1 MPTFPALNGQVK
13 TPLRWYRTLLEQ
25 SRNTRQ
31 CRDADCDYAILSLNN
46 AMPPFQLWVP
56 TSVTAITSWKL
67 YDLNDTEIANITGQA
82 GLLSLVPFTS
92 YNYLIYSGGVF
103 SVQIPQQAMYAVIL
117 AGGQSYYSEVFRP
130 LCPAASPSY
139 TGETGTITIDGDLYS
154 VALAPDAPWSITR
167 YAYLLSGMYTGGGA
181 PSNPDWVFEGSQ
193 VANLTT
199 GDLWRYINGA
209 WTSGRPP
216 GENYDVWYNEDA
228 GTQHTF
234 NGVNW
239 LSAPP
244 PLIAAV
250 ATDYIGIFGQNYQP
264 MAIGRRLDEV
274 ECFGRWVRFEFAVSV
289 SVGTFHLEV
298 WDGDGN
304 VVAESE
310 QYDSGAGSATIDAFV
325 GDSTYTI
332 HVVAGTPDVPCVM
345 DVTSITTTCADDSL
359 DCHIVLNW
367 TSCGNVGNTYYEEG
381 FDQALILP
389 SEAFIQT
396 PEPTTTIEVEEDAN
410 QNRVETFRRT
420 DIEYTIQI
428 GYVPWHILDA
438 LTQVPL
444 HDTITLTLARGLG
457 TVPIKAL
464 RIEHD
469 WDEVGAQCKAFVE
482 LKFQVDEAAVT
493 GACCGQFDHPCLPVC
508 FTAAGLE
515 SEETPYV
522 EGEYYLMTDGTVAQ
536 VTVQDP
542 LEFGSR
548 RACPYRFARISTDTE
563 TSYWYYRSGEWL
575 PAAEFIAITPINCE
589 SVPATY
595 TVTALTM
602 PGYSVRLD
610 YTDIDSGTWTPIT
623 DMLFTQGELLSGVQI
638 TPPIDAV
645 SIRITLIGADEC
657 TFVSSRSDALPCEC
671 LEFSFGFA
679 DEFGV
684 TATVLG
690 SGGIFV
696 GAQIEPIDAQVQ
708 VDGTGPW
715 IDIQQSISGG
725 IYSISGASQIIGA
738 TTYQYRVRS
747 AWRTGCDWALSEV
760 RTP

>member
-1 MPTFPALNGQVK
+1 
-13 TPLRWYRTLLEQ
+13 
-25 SRNTRQ
+25 
-31 CRDADCDYAILSLNN
+31 
-46 AMPPFQLWVP
+46 
-56 TSVTAITSWKL
+56 
-67 YDLNDTEIANITGQA
+67 
-82 GLLSLVPFTS
+82 
-92 YNYLIYSGGVF
+92 
-103 SVQIPQQAMYAVIL
+103 
-117 AGGQSYYSEVFRP
+117 
-130 LCPAASPSY
+130 
-139 TGETGTITIDGDLYS
+139 
-154 VALAPDAPWSITR
+154 
-167 YAYLLSGMYTGGGA
+167 
-181 PSNPDWVFEGSQ
+181 
-193 VANLTT
+193 
-199 GDLWRYINGA
+199 
-209 WTSGRPP
+209 
-216 GENYDVWYNEDA
+216 
-228 GTQHTF
+228 
-234 NGVNW
+234 
-239 LSAPP
+239 
-244 PLIAAV
+244 
-250 ATDYIGIFGQNYQP
+250 
-264 MAIGRRLDEV
+264 
-274 ECFGRWVRFEFAVSV
+274 
-289 SVGTFHLEV
+289 
-298 WDGDGN
+298 
-304 VVAESE
+304 
-310 QYDSGAGSATIDAFV
+310 
-325 GDSTYTI
+325 
-332 HVVAGTPDVPCVM
+332 
-345 DVTSITTTCADDSL
+345 
-359 DCHIVLNW
+359 
-367 TSCGNVGNTYYEEG
+367 
-381 FDQALILP
+381 
-389 SEAFIQT
+389 
-396 PEPTTTIEVEEDAN
+396 
-410 QNRVETFRRT
+410 
-420 DIEYTIQI
+420 
-428 GYVPWHILDA
+428 
-438 LTQVPL
+438 
-444 HDTITLTLARGLG
+444 
-457 TVPIKAL
+457 
-464 RIEHD
+464 
-469 WDEVGAQCKAFVE
+469 
-482 LKFQVDEAAVT
+482 
-493 GACCGQFDHPCLPVC
+493 
-508 FTAAGLE
+508 
-515 SEETPYV
+515 V

-548 RACPYRFARISTDTE
+548 LACPYRFARISTDTE

-696 GAQIEPIDAQVQ
+696 GAQIEPIEAQVQ